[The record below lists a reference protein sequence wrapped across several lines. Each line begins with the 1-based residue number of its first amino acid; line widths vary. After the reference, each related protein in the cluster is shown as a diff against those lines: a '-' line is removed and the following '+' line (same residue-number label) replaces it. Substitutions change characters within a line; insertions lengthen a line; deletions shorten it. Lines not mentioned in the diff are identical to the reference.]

1 MPALDDFAYALRALR
16 RSPAFTAVAVL
27 SLALGIGANAAIFS
41 LMDQAI
47 LRFLPVKDPK
57 QLLLLDWEGGNF
69 CCSYRGPHTF
79 AYPTYVDLRNGQPGV
94 FTGLAAQYQD
104 VADVAAGG
112 LAQRASVELV
122 SGNYF
127 QVLGVGPELGR
138 MLTPDDDKVKG
149 AEPYVVLS
157 YGYWTRRFGA
167 DASILNKAIRVNNHP
182 MTVVGV
188 APKGFKGIDAVSPVD
203 LFVPMMMKAQI
214 TPTWDD
220 LARRTSVW
228 LNIFGRLKPGVNVER
243 ARAAAEVVYRQALVE
258 DLTELPD
265 AGPEFKKGYNRRSFT
280 LHPLAQGLS
289 GIDSPL
295 LTPIVVLLCMVG
307 TLLLIACVNLAN
319 LLVARAANR
328 NREIAVRLS
337 LGATRVRLFRL
348 MMAESLVLS
357 LAGGA
362 LALLVA
368 AWTSAFLVQLA
379 PPSLLPA
386 GAMATTPDWRVL
398 LFTFA
403 LCLLTAL
410 LFGCGPSLQASR
422 TDVAS
427 MLTGE
432 ARTVSAGRGQVRLRR
447 GLMAAQVAL
456 SVLLLAGAGLFVRS
470 LRNVFAVDPGLRIDK
485 MLTFSI
491 DPSLQ
496 GYQPDRARRLFSD
509 LQDNLQKIP
518 GVVSASGATFPVL
531 AGYRDEGTLEVEG
544 YSAKKE
550 ENMQAGWDQVLPGF
564 FSTMQIPL
572 VAGREFTARDTGASP
587 EIVVVNE
594 TFVKRFFPHSNPI
607 GRRTGFLKL
616 GWEIVGVVKDAKSDN
631 MKQEPMPWVYTPG
644 LEDPQPGAMHF
655 YLQTKADPLSLA
667 PAARAIV
674 HRFDPS
680 LPVVDVKTLEMQI
693 SETHAVDRL
702 FAMLSAAFGLLATL
716 LASIGL
722 YGLTTYTVTRRTRE
736 IGIRIAL
743 GAERRNILWIVM
755 QEVLLLTAIGL
766 GIGIP
771 ASLALGRFV
780 QDLLFEMQARD
791 PLVLAVAAGT
801 IIAVSLSAGYLPA
814 RRATAVDPVHALHYE

>member
-1 MPALDDFAYALRALR
+1 MTAFDDFAYALRTLR
-16 RSPAFTAVAVL
+16 RSPAFTGVAVL

-41 LMDQAI
+41 LMDQAM
-47 LRFLPVKDPK
+47 LRFLPVKEPNE
-57 QLLLLDWEGGNF
+57 LLLLDWEGGYF
-69 CCSYRGPHTF
+69 CCSDRGTHVF
-79 AYPTYVDLRNGQPGV
+79 AYPMYVDLRDHQPGV
-94 FTGLAAQYQD
+94 FSGLAARYQD

-112 LAQRASVELV
+112 VAQRASVELV

-127 QVLGVGPELGR
+127 QVLGVGPALGR
-138 MLTPDDDKVKG
+138 MLAPDDDKVKG
-149 AEPYVVLS
+149 AEPYAVLG

-167 DASILNKAIRVNNHP
+167 DASILNKTIRVNNHP

-188 APKGFKGIDAVSPVD
+188 APKGFKGIDALSPAD
-203 LFVPMMMKAQI
+203 LFVPMTMKAQI

-228 LNIFGRLKPGVNVER
+228 LNIFGRMKPGVNVEQ
-243 ARAAAEVVYRQALVE
+243 ARAATEVVYRHALVE

-265 AGPEFKKGYNRRSFT
+265 AGPEFKKGYVRHT
-280 LHPLAQGLS
+280 VALHPLAQGLS

-295 LTPIVVLLCMVG
+295 LTPIVVLLSMVG

-368 AWTSAFLVQLA
+368 AWTSAFLLELA
-379 PPSLLPA
+379 PPNLLPA
-386 GAMATTPDWRVL
+386 GTLTTTPDWRVL

-410 LFGCGPSLQASR
+410 FFGCAPSLQASR
-422 TDVAS
+422 TNLAS

-432 ARTVSAGRGQVRLRR
+432 ARTASAGRGQVRLRR

-496 GYQPDRARRLFSD
+496 GYQPERARRLFTQLQED
-509 LQDNLQKIP
+509 LRKIP
-518 GVVSASGATFPVL
+518 GVASASAATFPVL

-544 YSAKKE
+544 YSPKKE
-550 ENMQAGWDQVLPGF
+550 ENMQAGYEQVLPGF

-572 VAGREFTARDTGASP
+572 VAGREFDPRDTDAQP
-587 EIVVVNE
+587 KIVIVNE

-631 MKQEPMPWVYTPG
+631 MKQEPMPWVYTPV
-644 LEDPQPGAMHF
+644 LQDPQPGAMHY
-655 YLQTKADPLSLA
+655 YLQTNADPLSLA

-674 HRFDPS
+674 RRFDPS
-680 LPVVDVKTLEMQI
+680 LPVFDVKTLEMQI
-693 SETHAVDRL
+693 NETHAIDRL

-716 LASIGL
+716 LACVGL
-722 YGLTTYTVTRRTRE
+722 YGLTAYTVTRRTRE

-743 GAERRNILWIVM
+743 GAERRNIFWIVM
-755 QEVLLLTAIGL
+755 KEVVLLTAIGL

-771 ASLALGRFV
+771 ALLALGKFV
-780 QDLLFEMQARD
+780 QDLLFDMKARD

-801 IIAVSLSAGYLPA
+801 IVAVSLAAGYLPA
-814 RRATAVDPVHALHYE
+814 RRATAIDPVHALHYE